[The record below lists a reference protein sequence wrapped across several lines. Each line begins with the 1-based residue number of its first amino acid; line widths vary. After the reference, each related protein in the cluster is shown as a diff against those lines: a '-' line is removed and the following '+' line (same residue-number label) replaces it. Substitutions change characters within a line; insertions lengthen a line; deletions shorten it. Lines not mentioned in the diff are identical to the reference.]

1 MPFEV
6 SDKLFFLHE
15 RSLLTV
21 QTVVVL
27 AVVQLDA
34 ALGAALGVRRVRLIV
49 LGVVAAAGHVSPS
62 QI

>member
-6 SDKLFFLHE
+6 SDKLFFLYE

-21 QTVVVL
+21 QTVVVF
-27 AVVQLDA
+27 AIVQFDT
-34 ALGAALGVRRVRLIV
+34 ALGAAFGVRRVAFIV
-49 LGVVAAAGHVSPS
+49 FGVVTATGHVSSS